1 MALVLALGLGGVV
14 YAGWTD
20 TVTID
25 GTVQTGDVDITV
37 EKYSGTYVWKTDN
50 VSADEIFVESGWMA
64 DIGDPASVQ
73 GLPMGT
79 NIVDAFPNYVASP
92 DPGSAGVDPV
102 GFATAACKADD
113 EITVT
118 FDNMFPC
125 VDFTADFLLHYA
137 GSIPV
142 KVNVLNLGW
151 DCAKTDDE
159 LEDNSTL
166 TIEYYES
173 NAAGAMIGSPLQL
186 AAMQLHECDYILV
199 VITIHLT
206 QMQDNMLKSGELTGT
221 IGVKQWNE
229 VP

>member
-1 MALVLALGLGGVV
+1 MALVLALGLGGVA

-25 GTVQTGDVDITV
+25 GTVNTGDVDLV
-37 EKYSGTYVWKTDN
+37 VVDYSGTYVWKISSGT
-50 VSADEIFVESGWMA
+50 EIFVESGWMG
-64 DIGDPASVQ
+64 DIGDPA
-73 GLPMGT
+73 
-79 NIVDAFPNYVASP
+79 NITDVVDAFPNDGEA
-92 DPGSAGVDPV
+92 DTDPV
-102 GFATAACKADD
+102 GSATAAQAVDAAGVPIDD
-113 EITVT
+113 AITVT

-142 KVNVLNLGW
+142 KVDVLNLGW
-151 DCAKTDDE
+151 DAANTDAD
-159 LEDNSTL
+159 LLIYSTL

-173 NAAGAMIGSPLQL
+173 DVDGTKIGSPLAL
-186 AAMQLHECDYILV
+186 AAMQLHYCDYILV
-199 VITIHLT
+199 VITIHLD
-206 QMQDNMLKSGELTGT
+206 QVEDNQLTNGELTGT

>member
-1 MALVLALGLGGVV
+1 MALVMALGLGGVA

-25 GTVQTGDVDITV
+25 GTVNTGDVDLVV
-37 EKYSGTYVWKTDN
+37 EDYSGTYVWKISTG
-50 VSADEIFVESGWMA
+50 DEIFVEEGWMSA
-64 DIGDPASVQ
+64 IGDPA
-73 GLPMGT
+73 
-79 NIVDAFPNYVASP
+79 NITDVVDAFPNWVTAG
-92 DPGSAGVDPV
+92 DPGSAGIDPV
-102 GFATAACKADD
+102 GSATAAFKADD

-125 VDFTADFLLHYA
+125 IDFTADFLLHYA

-151 DCAKTDDE
+151 GANTDAD
-159 LEDNSTL
+159 LETNSTL

-173 NAAGAMIGSPLQL
+173 DDTGAKIGSPLAL
-186 AAMQLHECDYILV
+186 AAMQLHYCDYILV
-199 VITIHLT
+199 VITIHLD
-206 QMQDNMLKSGELTGT
+206 QVPENMLTNGELTGT